1 MNKILHLSRE
11 YRKLNHLELLPH
23 TNNEILE
30 KLFFL
35 YDEKWEEQSQ
45 YPYEI
50 LTYLFDSYYVLPER
64 PDLASLFCWQAINHS
79 YYMEQLGDNSINFC
93 KDSQGVTLI
102 QRAIYEGI
110 DKYKPILDPYLERLP
125 VKVFHYV
132 ASYMLKGYAMENNNI
147 PEKFRA
153 SSYNS
158 LKQRIPML
166 LDIISHSY
174 GKAYCQIANPV
185 QINGEVNL
193 GIDPENKEKSRNII
207 HSFGEKLKKLLL
219 GEQIEVTFCDPEKTK
234 QQYVFDEQNKLTFV
248 LFGIIYAS
256 RCNNFHGNVAARMNS
271 INANVDT
278 FKMYTDIFLLEYIIL
293 AIHMNSR
300 GEVSDA
306 VLDMAK
312 DNVKLML

>member
-1 MNKILHLSRE
+1 
-11 YRKLNHLELLPH
+11 
-23 TNNEILE
+23 
-30 KLFFL
+30 
-35 YDEKWEEQSQ
+35 
-45 YPYEI
+45 
-50 LTYLFDSYYVLPER
+50 
-64 PDLASLFCWQAINHS
+64 
-79 YYMEQLGDNSINFC
+79 
-93 KDSQGVTLI
+93 
-102 QRAIYEGI
+102 
-110 DKYKPILDPYLERLP
+110 
-125 VKVFHYV
+125 
-132 ASYMLKGYAMENNNI
+132 MENNNI

-153 SSYNS
+153 SSSNS

-234 QQYVFDEQNKLTFV
+234 QQYVFDEQNKLTFI